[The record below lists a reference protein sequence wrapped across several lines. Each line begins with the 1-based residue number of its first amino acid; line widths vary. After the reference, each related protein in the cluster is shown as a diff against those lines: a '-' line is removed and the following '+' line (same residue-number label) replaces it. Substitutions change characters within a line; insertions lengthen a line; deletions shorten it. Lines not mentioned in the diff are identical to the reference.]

1 MLPLKIAVKA
11 TCRSSGDP
19 HYRTFDG
26 RRYDFMGKCEYVLAK
41 DSISNWFEVRQ
52 VNEACGNGRV
62 SCTKSLSVIFPRIV
76 IDLQRGSV
84 AVNRTNVVLPYNY
97 GGKLFVCVISDWM
110 LKFII

>member
-1 MLPLKIAVKA
+1 MKA

-62 SCTKSLSVIFPRIV
+62 SCTKSLSVTFPRIV

-84 AVNRTNVVLPYNY
+84 AVNSTNVVLPFNH
-97 GGKLFVCVISDWM
+97 GGKLSVNVVPEWVFM
-110 LKFII
+110 LIKS